1 METRVIDIASVIR
14 KIAADNERVK
24 FIKRTNWEKIR
35 RRVSI
40 DKARKVLGY
49 NPKTEMKVEI
59 KEVCKR

>member
-1 METRVIDIASVIR
+1 METRVIDIASVIK

-49 NPKTEMKVEI
+49 NPKREMKVEI
-59 KEVCKR
+59 KKVCNR